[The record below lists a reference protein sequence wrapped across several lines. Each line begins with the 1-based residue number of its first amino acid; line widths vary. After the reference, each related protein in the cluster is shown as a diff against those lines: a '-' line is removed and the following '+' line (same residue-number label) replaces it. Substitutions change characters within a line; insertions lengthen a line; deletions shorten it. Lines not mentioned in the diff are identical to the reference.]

1 MKIGINLYQE
11 SLKPKVYYLTL
22 NNIAIVTVLALALL
36 GAWFGNL
43 YMEQA
48 DIAKKIVS
56 VERDQGFA
64 TTELENYQ
72 KAIEKHNDTVSF
84 NQKKLKLER
93 DIRVKDVLLKTVAYR
108 DKESSVDYFKVMKD
122 LTEHHDHELWLTEF
136 RFNENEVKFD
146 GFATQSNSVTRWLTY
161 LQATD
166 SFKGREF
173 NYLSISAIDEN
184 VLQFQAATS
193 ASLFA
198 QEIE

>member
-36 GAWFGNL
+36 GTWFGNL

-64 TTELENYQ
+64 ATELENYQ

-93 DIRVKDVLLKTVAYR
+93 DLRVKDVLLKTVAYR